1 MRHDSAQ
8 GHLAISLLLL
18 RLGLAVVMGFWTAD
32 KIVNPDHAGA
42 VFQNFYGLGGLGS
55 STLTIIGIVQA
66 LFVVAFALGAFKTIS
81 YGAILLMH
89 TVSTFSSW
97 RQYLEPFD
105 NLLFFAAWPML
116 AACVALFLLRD
127 HDRLLALGPDRLR
140 WKREALPPKA

>member
-18 RLGLAVVMGFWTAD
+18 RLGVAVVMAFWTAD
-32 KIVNPDHAGA
+32 KIVNPDHSGG
-42 VFQNFYGLGGLGS
+42 VFENFYGLGGLGS

-66 LFVVAFALGAFKTIS
+66 LFVVAFTLGAWKTIS
-81 YGAILLMH
+81 YGAVLLMH

-127 HDRLLALGPDRLR
+127 HDRLLALDTLR
-140 WKREALPPKA
+140 ARQPKARG